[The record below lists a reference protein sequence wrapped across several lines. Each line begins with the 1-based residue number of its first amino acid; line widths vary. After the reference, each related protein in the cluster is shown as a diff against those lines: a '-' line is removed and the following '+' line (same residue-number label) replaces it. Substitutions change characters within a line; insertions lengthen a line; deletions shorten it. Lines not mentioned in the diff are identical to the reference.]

1 MPAVPYVP
9 GATPR
14 PEEGAYDALRVTARP
29 GMSVCDL
36 ADSDA
41 WTAGWAFLE
50 AECFWEAHEV
60 WEAVWLVLPPNSAE
74 RRFVQ
79 AVIQLAN
86 ALLKEKMDRPQA
98 VRRLCVDCRAGLNGA
113 STEVMGIRV
122 ASVLERLDALE
133 ARIEGDDAL

>member
-1 MPAVPYVP
+1 M
-9 GATPR
+9 
-14 PEEGAYDALRVTARP
+14 
-29 GMSVCDL
+29 
-36 ADSDA
+36 
-41 WTAGWAFLE
+41 
-50 AECFWEAHEV
+50 